1 VLCCVVVAVLVP
13 ICDIFDG
20 PLLGFSCLPCPPLFD
35 LLPLR
40 LTVFLCCIILR
51 YIVLRR
57 VNSWL
62 TYGEPLHRL
71 REFGITAKELDLIDE
86 KKLSMEQMR
95 ALCSFM

>member
-1 VLCCVVVAVLVP
+1 MGLYWALP
-13 ICDIFDG
+13 A
-20 PLLGFSCLPCPPLFD
+20 CLPCTPLFD

-40 LTVFLCCIILR
+40 LNVFWSCITLR
-51 YIVLRR
+51 YIVLLR

-86 KKLSMEQMR
+86 KRLSMEQMR
-95 ALCSFM
+95 SLCSFM